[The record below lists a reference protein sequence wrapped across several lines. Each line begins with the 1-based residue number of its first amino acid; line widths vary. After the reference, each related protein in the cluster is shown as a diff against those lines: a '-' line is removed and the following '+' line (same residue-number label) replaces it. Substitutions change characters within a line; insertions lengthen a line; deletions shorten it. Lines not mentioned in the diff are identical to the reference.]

1 MMTMNNNDNHHQP
14 ESTKDALLR
23 VALLIGQPDNGKSFL
38 ANLLVDFGNLI
49 RKKNVFLGDGEEGTN
64 LVFSRVSTRRIKSV
78 KLETEQDVDSLV
90 TAMEDGGYTHG
101 LLDTAGSSQRP
112 IRSACKDF
120 ADLNASD
127 VRFIP
132 IIVVGSREGADRV
145 AMDWLRIVHKL
156 PKIYWIWNNQNYEKE
171 DKREL
176 PEGLE
181 REFPGITS
189 KIIPIRIPPLRDDI
203 AKEIT
208 KYGVPPSRVAAGL
221 ADQSVL
227 LRHRNTKGKV
237 GRWMEETKKLLEP
250 LLNEF
255 PGEVSQEQE
264 APETSD
270 AEPAAAVGTSSTESV

>member
-1 MMTMNNNDNHHQP
+1 MTMNKNDNTDEKP
-14 ESTKDALLR
+14 ESVRDALLR
-23 VALLIGQPDNGKSFL
+23 VALLIGQPDNGKSFV
-38 ANLLVDFGNLI
+38 ANLMVDFGNLI
-49 RKKNVFLGDGEEGTN
+49 RKKKVFLGDGEEGTN

-120 ADLNASD
+120 ADLDASD

-132 IIVVGSREGADRV
+132 VIVVGSREGAIRV
-145 AMDWLRIVHKL
+145 AIDWLRIVHKL

-171 DKREL
+171 DNRQL
-176 PEGLE
+176 PEDLE
-181 REFPGITS
+181 KEFPGITK
-189 KIIPIRIPPLRDDI
+189 KIVLIRIPPLRDDI

-237 GRWMEETKKLLEP
+237 GRWIEAAKKALEP

-255 PGEVSQEQE
+255 PGEVSQEQDDAPAE
-264 APETSD
+264 APEPDSAVETS
-270 AEPAAAVGTSSTESV
+270 APVSA

>member
-1 MMTMNNNDNHHQP
+1 MSMNIKDKTHEAP
-14 ESTKDALLR
+14 ESVKDTQLR
-23 VALLIGQPDNGKSFL
+23 IALLIGQPDNGKSFL
-38 ANLLVDFGNLI
+38 ANLLVDFGSLI

-64 LVFSRVSTRRIKSV
+64 LVFSRVSTRHIKSV
-78 KLETEQDVDSLV
+78 KLETEQDVDALV

-120 ADLNASD
+120 ADLDASD

-132 IIVVGSREGADRV
+132 VIVVGSREGADRV
-145 AMDWLRIVHKL
+145 ATDWLRIVHKL

-171 DKREL
+171 DKRDL

-181 REFPGITS
+181 KEFPGITK
-189 KIIPIRIPPLRDDI
+189 KIVTIRISPLRDDI

-237 GRWMEETKKLLEP
+237 GRWIEETKKLLEP

-255 PGEVSQEQE
+255 PGEVFQERE

-270 AEPAAAVGTSSTESV
+270 VEPAATVGTSSTESV